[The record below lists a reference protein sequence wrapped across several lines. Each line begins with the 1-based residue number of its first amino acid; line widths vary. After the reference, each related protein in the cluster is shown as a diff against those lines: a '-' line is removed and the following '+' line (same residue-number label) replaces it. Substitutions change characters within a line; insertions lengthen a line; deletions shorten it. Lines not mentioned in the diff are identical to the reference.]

1 MSKEKETDKLLRYE
15 SIIKDI
21 SVAIN
26 NSKLS
31 AQEVIDVYSL
41 LLIGNLAVINPDE
54 AIKLAEVLQS
64 IMSKFPI
71 DSKTPQ
77 IEELKEEDSL
87 LAKVNFRRKGLG
99 VVKDFWGLDPAL
111 ITSNH

>member
-1 MSKEKETDKLLRYE
+1 MSKKEGIEKLEKYKSLIQEISLTIHKGNLSEQET
-15 SIIKDI
+15 IDI
-21 SVAIN
+21 F
-26 NSKLS
+26 
-31 AQEVIDVYSL
+31 SL
-41 LLIGNLAVINPDE
+41 LLLGKLAVVNPDE

-71 DSKTPQ
+71 ESKTPQ